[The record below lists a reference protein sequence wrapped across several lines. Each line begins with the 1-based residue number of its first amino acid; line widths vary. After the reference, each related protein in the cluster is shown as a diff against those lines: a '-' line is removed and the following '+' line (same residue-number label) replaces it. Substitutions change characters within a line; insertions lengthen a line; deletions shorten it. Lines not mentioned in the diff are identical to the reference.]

1 MKKKLIAASVL
12 VNVALLATL
21 VWVRVADE
29 SKFHELSRAAMTG
42 DELHLKVHAV
52 SLAAIESGDP
62 EKVANALRILRPL
75 IAAGDVNHK
84 LREQF
89 GLLK

>member
-1 MKKKLIAASVL
+1 MKKQLIAASVL
-12 VNVALLATL
+12 VNFALVATL
-21 VWVRVADE
+21 VWVRIADE
-29 SKFHELSRAAMTG
+29 TKLHELARAAMTG
-42 DELHLKVHAV
+42 DEQHLKVHAV

-75 IAAGDVNHK
+75 VAAGDANYKAREK
-84 LREQF
+84 L